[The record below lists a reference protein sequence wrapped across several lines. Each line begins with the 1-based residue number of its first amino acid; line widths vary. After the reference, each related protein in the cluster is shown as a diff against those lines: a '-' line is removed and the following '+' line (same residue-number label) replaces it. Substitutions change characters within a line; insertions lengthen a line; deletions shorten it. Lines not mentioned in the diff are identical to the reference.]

1 MKITSIRIKKNNSG
15 SSLLGIAS
23 VQFDDCFIV
32 HDIRLVQLKDKRII
46 SFPNKK
52 VKKYTADGE
61 GYTENFEYSDIAH
74 PSNKEF
80 RDYIQ
85 EELYKIYDSEVGGT
99 ENE

>member
-1 MKITSIRIKKNNSG
+1 MKITSVRIKRNTSKQD
-15 SSLLGIAS
+15 SLLGIAS

-52 VKKYTADGE
+52 VKKYVIGE
-61 GYTENFEYSDIAH
+61 TGYDENYEFSDLAH

-80 RDYIQ
+80 REYI
-85 EELYKIYDSEVGGT
+85 ETELFKIYDSEMGGN
-99 ENE
+99 NE